1 MADLRRSGIVTKI
14 RKLKT
19 GKTVGGIPFTR
30 GPLAHLLRN
39 RFYIG
44 EVCFKGETLK
54 GEQPAIVDRQLFD
67 AVQTKLSAQANGQEA
82 ARNASE
88 ALLTGRIFDDRGQ
101 SHEPEPHPEGRSPLP
116 LLLVERSIPR
126 PLR

>member
-1 MADLRRSGIVTKI
+1 MKPRLKSVRTIFRQYLELGSLNLLMADLRRRDRHKV

-44 EVCFKGETLK
+44 EVCFKGEILK
-54 GEQPAIVDRQLFD
+54 GEQPAIIDRQLFD
-67 AVQTKLSAQANGQEA
+67 AVQAKLSAQANNHKA
-82 ARNASE
+82 AGMR
-88 ALLTGRIFDDRGQ
+88 
-101 SHEPEPHPEGRSPLP
+101 
-116 LLLVERSIPR
+116 PR
-126 PLR
+126 PC